1 MVTSKD
7 VAKAANVSVS
17 TVSRVFSNPALV
29 NKATIEKVEAIARQL
44 HYVPNIAARNLKLN
58 KSGIIGVVQSDLN
71 NTFYAFIL
79 REMFPE
85 IRKHNYR
92 LFTVF
97 SEENPDLE
105 NDSISTLVASN
116 VEILVFTPVQSR
128 SKYIENMILK
138 NHICSLQLYRRTYD
152 KIDSLTI
159 DDAYGTY
166 LATKELIENN
176 HTNIVL
182 IDYELDIPT
191 NRDKGY
197 IRAFEEAG
205 INYPETNVIHISP
218 SGDYGKIIEEKLRAI
233 KPTAIIPVSSI
244 FASATIS
251 YLRNNNLKIKDDVS
265 LIIYDDVAYAQ
276 FMDLSVVRHPMHE
289 IAETAA
295 NMVFQRIANFDLEP
309 SHQVIRPY
317 LYKRDSVKKI

>member
-7 VAKAANVSVS
+7 VAKAAQVSVS

-29 NKATIEKVEAIARQL
+29 NKATIEKVETIARQL

-85 IRKHNYR
+85 IRNHNYR
-92 LFTVF
+92 ILTVF
-97 SEENPDLE
+97 SEENADLE
-105 NDSISTLVASN
+105 NESVATLVASN

-128 SKYIENMILK
+128 AKYIENMILR
-138 NHICSLQLYRRTYD
+138 NRICSLQLYRRTYD

-166 LATKELIENN
+166 LATKELLENN
-176 HTNIVL
+176 HRNIVL
-182 IDYELDIPT
+182 IDYELDILT

-197 IRAFEEAG
+197 IKAFEEQG
-205 INYPETNVIHISP
+205 IPYAKENIIHISP
-218 SGDYGKIIEEKLRAI
+218 SGDYGSIINAKLGQI

-244 FASATIS
+244 FASATIA
-251 YLRNNNLKIKDDVS
+251 YLGKHNLRIKDDVS
-265 LIIYDDVAYAQ
+265 LIIYDDVAYAE
-276 FMDLSVVRHPMHE
+276 FMNLSVVSHPMQE

-295 NMVFQRIANFDLEP
+295 SMVFQRIANFELEP
-309 SHQVIRPY
+309 SHKVIKPY
-317 LYKRDSVKKI
+317 LLKRNSVRKI